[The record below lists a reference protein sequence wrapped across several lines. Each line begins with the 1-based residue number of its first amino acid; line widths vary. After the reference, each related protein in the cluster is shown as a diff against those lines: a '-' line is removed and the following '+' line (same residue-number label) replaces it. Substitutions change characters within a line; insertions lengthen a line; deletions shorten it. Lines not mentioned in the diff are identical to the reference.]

1 MPFAIHQFTVTDDA
15 GNVLPGASVEVR
27 RETAG
32 APLAAL
38 FSDRDGAFS
47 RGNPFFADAAGFAAF
62 HVAGGAYRI
71 TVTKGTFSRVLRYV
85 AIGRAAETDLQF
97 VQPKGAWSNATTYA
111 NGNYVTHSGRTFV
124 SLVDDNLNHAPPG
137 SATDNAYWMFAP
149 SGPAGA
155 DGATVAQVLAALGVP
170 SITISTADPSGP
182 AAENAIWLKVP
193 A

>member
-1 MPFAIHQFTVTDDA
+1 MTLAIHQFTVTDAA

-27 RETAG
+27 REVSG
-32 APLAAL
+32 APLASL
-38 FSDRDGAFS
+38 FADREGVTS
-47 RGNPFFADAAGFAAF
+47 SGNPFFADADGFAAF

-71 TVTKGTFSRVLRYV
+71 TVTKGTFFRVLRYV

-97 VQPKGAWSNATTYA
+97 VQPKGAWSNAATYA
-111 NGNYVTHSGRTFV
+111 IGDYVTYSGRTFV
-124 SLVDDNLNHAPPG
+124 SLVDANLNHAPAG

-155 DGATVAQVLAALGVP
+155 DGATVAEVLAELGVP

-182 AAENAIWLKVP
+182 ATENAIWLKVP
-193 A
+193 N